1 MTVMYI
7 KSNDCV
13 LELGWN
19 IGRNYCVIGKI
30 LNNSDNLLVIETDH
44 VNVAMLGE
52 NNNINSINFKKSI
65 NTTRLGIKTNN

>member
-1 MTVMYI
+1 MYI

-52 NNNINSINFKKSI
+52 NKNINSINFKKSI